1 MKIVS
6 SLAFAAF
13 MASSTEAFGPAQPL
27 KGAVQN
33 GVANGMTMYTN
44 IGDRKRRSHFC
55 AILDANPTKEQV
67 QSELL
72 SEYAS
77 EQVKKC
83 QWKLRKSM
91 IRKIKKQADRYDL
104 PWDYSFGVK

>member
-33 GVANGMTMYTN
+33 GSGVTMKVN
-44 IGDRKRRSHFC
+44 IGDKVRRSRIC
-55 AILDANPTKEQV
+55 EVLDANPTKEIV
-67 QSELL
+67 ETELL
-72 SEYAS
+72 SDFTS

-83 QWKLRKSM
+83 NWKLRKAM
-91 IRKIKKQADRYDL
+91 IRKIKGQAERYDI
-104 PWDYSFGVK
+104 PWDASFGVK